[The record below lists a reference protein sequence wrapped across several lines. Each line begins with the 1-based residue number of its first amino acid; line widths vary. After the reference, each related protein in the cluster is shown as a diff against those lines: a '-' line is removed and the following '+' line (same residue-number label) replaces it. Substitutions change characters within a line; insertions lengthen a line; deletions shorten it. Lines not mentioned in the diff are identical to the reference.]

1 MKNDIESIIIKVLNE
16 NGIEVENA
24 NAILDFD
31 SLTFISII
39 VCLEEELNI
48 VIPDNLLTIDNFLT
62 MQMYLDN
69 INKLIKEQK
78 NEN

>member
-39 VCLEEELNI
+39 VCSEEELNI